1 MPRPPRTCLTCGVL
15 HHNPSRCDQ
24 CETNRE
30 TQRQRHRDKSH
41 YDYTYRKAAKKEA
54 TSGKA
59 IKRARQILHT
69 LSLHPEGL
77 TYKQVGDLLNLHHG
91 QSSGALSI
99 LHQNGV
105 VFMLRTKINRC
116 HVYVHS
122 DQRYKYE
129 ASERIDEPASTVA
142 GRKRKELQRLLE
154 LVIEQISNG
163 NITDSRIIACATQLK
178 NHK

>member
-1 MPRPPRTCLTCGVL
+1 MTSDQPNLFDDEE
-15 HHNPSRCDQ
+15 PSDDDLLPYAGTAGFVEQPASKER
-24 CETNRE
+24 
-30 TQRQRHRDKSH
+30 
-41 YDYTYRKAAKKEA
+41 AKKEA

-163 NITDSRIIACATQLK
+163 NITDSRIIDCATQLK